1 MDLLEELGV
10 LAMLVAMPQGPPKG
24 VQVWGRHCCA
34 KVAGY
39 ILDHNAQYITGC
51 QDPEAHVWMQKLSE
65 LLNKGEITDKAAA
78 VKWVR
83 EQKHEKTLDAN

>member
-1 MDLLEELGV
+1 M
-10 LAMLVAMPQGPPKG
+10 ANKG
-24 VQVWGRHCCA
+24 VGDLVTTITLPCKPVLRKKP

-83 EQKHEKTLDAN
+83 EQKHEKTLDVN